1 MKLCQIHIERFRG
14 IADQTI
20 SDIGNVLPLIGRNNA
35 GKSAILAAIRTF
47 WGDYSPTEKDFYK
60 NSTDFKIA
68 VSLTC
73 KSGYLSEY
81 FYDSKVGVMKFPAT
95 ANDYNIAK
103 VGTRWEETAFIDFKE
118 SRQSRQD
125 SELFQD
131 ISTRQEYEP
140 IWINSITSRL
150 DIQDGF
156 VNATVSCNKSDLKI
170 IYDKKELVSI
180 LPTLAFIND
189 SRNFEEEE
197 LGKAR
202 SVTSNIFNII
212 LKTELAGN
220 PKALSC
226 DNCDRSDCEA
236 HCIEN
241 IQRKAALDLTIEE
254 LQKLINFKAKNG
266 SQAITDSIS
275 EQFGKNYQR
284 NFRVNIKATSSV
296 NKSFSIVTKIYDPAL
311 GSEIDLSNVGA
322 GVRSVYILSLLQA
335 YQAVSA
341 KHTIFIIEEPELYL
355 HPQLQK
361 SMVNTLSKISENNQV
376 LFTTHSPIMLKE
388 FRSSDIRKVKLNEIE
403 YCTVIEIAT
412 LEDILSEIGY
422 SSQDVLNTD
431 FIIFVE
437 GPNDKEIIEHILV
450 KYYDIDLN
458 KLTVID
464 TKSCNNIGFYATL
477 RFLNK
482 TTMSSDFAIIRDADT
497 KPRIV
502 VREKLC
508 RQLNENIS
516 PEYVATITNNIY
528 ITKYSAI
535 EGFLLSANILVSHRI
550 FVSLNNVY
558 EQLQRELIR
567 NKERHIQYFRNQ
579 NLGDDNRIA
588 QFEEEYDSNVA
599 DTEAN
604 ITWIKENIRG
614 HNYFGY
620 TNSTR
625 ISYSDYVQEL
635 PQTAFE
641 DLLNFFDNIRYF
653 RDKINHQ

>member
-1 MKLCQIHIERFRG
+1 MKLRQIHIERFRG
-14 IADQTI
+14 ISDQTI
-20 SDIGNVLPLIGRNNA
+20 SNIGNVLPLIGRNNA

-47 WGDYSPTEKDFYK
+47 WGDYSPAEKDFYK
-60 NSTDFKIA
+60 NSVDFRIGIC
-68 VSLTC
+68 LTC
-73 KSGYLSEY
+73 NSEYLSEY
-81 FYDSKVGVMKFPAT
+81 FYDNKVGMMKFPST
-95 ANDYNIAK
+95 ASEYNTAK
-103 VGTRWEETAFIDFKE
+103 VGTRWEEISFNDFKE
-118 SRQSRQD
+118 SRQARQD

-131 ISTRQEYEP
+131 ISTREEYEP
-140 IWINSITSRL
+140 IWINAITSRL
-150 DIQDGF
+150 DIQEGF
-156 VNATVSCNKSDLKI
+156 INATASCNKSDLKI
-170 IYDKKELVSI
+170 VYDKKELISI

-220 PKALSC
+220 PQALSC
-226 DNCDRSDCEA
+226 DNCDRSDCQA

-241 IQRKAALDLTIEE
+241 IQRKPALDLNIEE

-275 EQFGKNYQR
+275 EQFGKNYQS

-296 NKSFSIVTKIYDPAL
+296 NKSFSIITKIYDPAL

-376 LFTTHSPIMLKE
+376 FFTTHSPIMLKE
-388 FRSSDIRKVKLNEIE
+388 FSSSDIRKVKLDETE
-403 YCTVIEIAT
+403 YCTIIEIAS
-412 LEDILSEIGY
+412 LEEILSEIGY

-431 FIIFVE
+431 FVLFVE
-437 GPNDKEIIEHILV
+437 GPDDKEIIEYILL
-450 KYYDIDLN
+450 KYYDIDLDR
-458 KLTVID
+458 LSVID
-464 TKSCNNIGFYATL
+464 TKSCKNIGFYATL

-482 TTMSSDFAIIRDADT
+482 TTMSNDFAIIRDADT
-497 KPRIV
+497 KSHITV
-502 VREKLC
+502 QEKLR
-508 RQLNENIS
+508 RQLTENIT
-516 PEYVATITNNIY
+516 PEYVPTITNNVY

-535 EGFLLSANILVSHRI
+535 EGFLFSADVLVNHRV
-550 FVSLNNVY
+550 FASLNNVY
-558 EQLQRELIR
+558 EQLHRELIR
-567 NKERHIQYFRNQ
+567 NKERHIRYFRNQ
-579 NLGDDNRIA
+579 NEGDNDRIA
-588 QFEEEYDSNVA
+588 QFEETYDIKVA
-599 DTEAN
+599 DAQTN

-614 HNYFGY
+614 HDYFGY
-620 TNSTR
+620 TNSLR
-625 ISYSDYVQEL
+625 ISYLDYVQEL
-635 PQTAFE
+635 PETAFE
-641 DLLNFFDNIRYF
+641 DLLTFFDTIQYF
-653 RDKINHQ
+653 RDRRIHP